1 MLSEQKY
8 FVLFKKIHCLTFVE
22 KEYKWTCK
30 LICSPRQVR
39 LWSIIHI
46 MHNALFTFFVSP
58 SSKYLAK
65 SSSEMIAVPVHEVVS
80 VSPVFLPQL
89 FHNLLDLMLSEVCV
103 AEVETLLVPE
113 LLSQLPRLP
122 GADVE
127 YPGEGEGVT
136 PIGVLSAVHLEAR
149 VIHPDTHGGGV
160 VVSPEHVV
168 YVEDNRLPGHVKDGS
183 FLYLL
188 S

>member
-1 MLSEQKY
+1 
-8 FVLFKKIHCLTFVE
+8 
-22 KEYKWTCK
+22 
-30 LICSPRQVR
+30 
-39 LWSIIHI
+39 
-46 MHNALFTFFVSP
+46 
-58 SSKYLAK
+58 
-65 SSSEMIAVPVHEVVS
+65 MIAVPVHEVVS
-80 VSPVFLPQL
+80 VSPVLLPQL

-113 LLSQLPRLP
+113 LLSQLPRLS

-127 YPGEGEGVT
+127 YPGEGEGVA

-168 YVEDNRLPGHVKDGS
+168 YVEDDRLPGHVKDGS

-188 S
+188 SLICWSAEGQFTGSIHHLGKRILLTLGIYSTLFHASDNHF